1 MVNPPFSNPTSE
13 VCTKCT
19 VGPESKEHFVFS
31 LRLNPWSNMAG
42 EIHEMTLTGGKNKE
56 TELNGIGDVI

>member
-42 EIHEMTLTGGKNKE
+42 EIPYRHLQVEKTKKRN
-56 TELNGIGDVI
+56 